1 MKVFISWSGHRSHE
15 VAEALAEWLK
25 KVIQSAEPWVSSEVE
40 RGVKWLTEIG
50 KSLDAHSIG
59 ILCVTPGNISAPW
72 LNFEAGALS
81 KQIGDD
87 VRVIPYLLDFRS
99 ASELQ
104 PPLGQFN
111 ASLADEAG
119 TRDLVKTL
127 NAHSEAKLT
136 EANLD
141 ETFQLWWP
149 SLHDKLEA
157 IRTSGGEQPPRRRTI
172 DDKIDELLDLTRQLM
187 LRLPWPTAENALD
200 RLLPF
205 IQTRAISTTDS
216 DRRAL
221 VRFLAAR
228 AGEPTSANAWRAV
241 LASLDTPALNEALKA
256 ALLERLSDQP
266 GPVGGESRNDKGQ
279 SDN

>member
-157 IRTSGGEQPPRRRTI
+157 IRTNGSGQPPRRRTI

-205 IQTRAISTTDS
+205 IQTRAFSTTDS

-221 VRFLAAR
+221 VRLLGAR

-241 LASLDTPALNEALKA
+241 LASLDTPAFNEALKA

-266 GPVGGESRNDKGQ
+266 GPVGGEPRKDKGQ
-279 SDN
+279 SDK